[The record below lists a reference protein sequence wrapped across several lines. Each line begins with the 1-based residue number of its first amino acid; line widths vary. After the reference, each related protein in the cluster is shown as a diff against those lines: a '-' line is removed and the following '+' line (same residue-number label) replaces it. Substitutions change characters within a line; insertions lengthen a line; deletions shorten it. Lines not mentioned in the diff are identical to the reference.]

1 MTSARIRTGYRI
13 GYIALVVPFVLS
25 FFTRFAP
32 GSLADPI
39 VDELHFSAT
48 ELALATGTYFYVYT
62 LMQLPAGA
70 LIDRIGIRWAVGA
83 GTVVS
88 AGGLLLYSAAQTIVV
103 AILASA
109 IIGLG
114 SSTTFLG
121 ILRAVGFWFT
131 GTAFAL
137 MSGVTMLVGNIGS
150 LAAGGPLTS
159 LLTVMSWRELLAIT
173 AGVSLAAAAAVLVL
187 RSHVPGRA
195 HETPRGD
202 RTPLIEMIRDRRLI
216 GYALIA
222 VGTNSTFYTF
232 SSLWGTPYLGTL
244 GVPVGVAAT
253 IVSVSLLV
261 YGLVSL
267 AIGLMSDRM
276 GSNGTIMVTVSVVGV
291 VGWVLI
297 TIATVTPGGPVIAV
311 AGLFLSATAA
321 GSVVVVFSLVNDY
334 LGDRGG
340 ASALAVVNG
349 AVFLFVAVLQQI
361 VGAVLDIGNR
371 STVSYTT
378 AMATLTAIAAIG
390 LVAAVISRSTTATTG
405 ESAADTVVSAT
416 RP

>member
-1 MTSARIRTGYRI
+1 MTGARLRTSYRI

-32 GSLADPI
+32 GSLAEPI

-48 ELALATGTYFYVYT
+48 ALALATGTYFYVYT

-88 AGGLLLYSAAQTIVV
+88 AGGLLLYSVAQTIVV
-103 AILASA
+103 AIAASA

-121 ILRAVGFWFT
+121 ILRAVGLWFT

-150 LAAGGPLTS
+150 VAAGGPLTS

-173 AGVSLAAAAAVLVL
+173 AGVSLAAAAAILVL
-187 RSHVPGRA
+187 RGRVPGRA
-195 HETPRGD
+195 RETPSGD
-202 RTPLIEMIRDRRLI
+202 RTPLTEMIRDRRLI

-267 AIGLMSDRM
+267 AIGLLSDRM
-276 GSNGTIMVTVSVVGV
+276 GRNGTIMVTVSVAGV

-297 TIATVTPGGPVIAV
+297 TIATVTPGGPIIAV
-311 AGLFLSATAA
+311 VGLFLSAIAA

-371 STVSYTT
+371 STASYTT
-378 AMATLTAIAAIG
+378 AMAALTAIAAIG

-405 ESAADTVVSAT
+405 ESDANTAVSAT